1 MNPIIIIISFIS
13 LLIPAYA
20 RASTESGSQGRHL
33 SITQIQVRNTGDSI
47 ELSFSCASAWFNTR
61 KPERITVTP
70 VISDGVHQA
79 RFPSFAIIGKRKRMS
94 PALQYNAT
102 MKYEDWMRG
111 SILAFESNIK
121 LCAKQAILTTAVVNN
136 RILQDPDVE
145 IVQFPHPGPEVFCC

>member
-47 ELSFSCASAWFNTR
+47 ELSFSCASVRFNTR

-70 VISDGVHQA
+70 VISDGDHQA
-79 RFPSFAIIGKRKRMS
+79 RFPSFAIIGKRRGCPLHYS
-94 PALQYNAT
+94 T
-102 MKYEDWMRG
+102 M
-111 SILAFESNIK
+111 
-121 LCAKQAILTTAVVNN
+121 Q
-136 RILQDPDVE
+136 P
-145 IVQFPHPGPEVFCC
+145 